1 MQPGK
6 RLRAVSGQRACPRVV
21 RRGCI
26 SCFEPWPRAQCQGPH
41 RPLCCEHPPPQPLPH
56 PGATLPR
63 SLTVEAL
70 ACRLSCCFFLPRS
83 FKVGSGEGASGEDPQ
98 ISGYV
103 LAVLTPPLLLALHF
117 LDWIMAP
124 EPGLEEIWT
133 LSVSSASF
141 HQRGSRNH
149 PRATEGAP
157 PPPPLCAG
165 RAGVLRRESLHDHPA
180 GREGSVPI
188 GQRKGY
194 TEGPRT
200 GPSPWSQKAALSC
213 LHVGRHG
220 SKPGA
225 FDL

>member
-1 MQPGK
+1 MW
-6 RLRAVSGQRACPRVV
+6 RLASWETDGLCSQEKGSEPCLDSEPALELSEEAASPALN
-21 RRGCI
+21 
-26 SCFEPWPRAQCQGPH
+26 PWPRAQCQGPH
-41 RPLCCEHPPPQPLPH
+41 RPLCCEYPPPQPLPH

-149 PRATEGAP
+149 PGATEGAP
-157 PPPPLCAG
+157 PRP
-165 RAGVLRRESLHDHPA
+165 R
-180 GREGSVPI
+180 SVPGMLGCSGASRCMI
-188 GQRKGY
+188 TQLGEK
-194 TEGPRT
+194 
-200 GPSPWSQKAALSC
+200 ALSPLDRGRDTLRVLEPDLLPGLRKQPC
-213 LHVGRHG
+213 HVCT
-220 SKPGA
+220 
-225 FDL
+225 